1 MNIYCPSCGSD
12 NIDTGGRCTN
22 CGNYYVSL
30 RTSGSTAVNTPGEFS
45 AKVEKYILQKTRPLE
60 AK

>member
-1 MNIYCPSCGSD
+1 MDIYCPSCGSD
-12 NIDTGGRCTN
+12 DIDTGGRCTN

-30 RTSGSTAVNTPGEFS
+30 RPSGTTALDTPGEFI
-45 AKVEKYILQKTRPLE
+45 AKPGSGKIYIAKPTE